1 MDRRIYFLIS
11 TLILL
16 LGSCAQVG
24 SISGGPKDETPPK
37 TADNGVSPQNGSL
50 QFQSKT
56 IVLKFNEYIKL
67 NNPTETISLV
77 PADAKIIATSKKKT
91 VTLKIEGDLKPA
103 TTYAIYLNATIQDI
117 TEGND
122 SLIQYVFSTGDFIDT
137 LKYTTFVTD
146 AFAYQPLKDVLVGLY
161 AVSDSI
167 YKAKPAYFSKSGAD
181 GKVEMSYIKP
191 GQYQLLAF
199 EDKNKDL
206 TLQKTERVGFRNQM
220 IQIDSSIV
228 DSIPLRVFKQ
238 KGSIKTRAAFQGPAL
253 VNVGSNRSL
262 ENASFWVNG
271 IPTDVNHIFR
281 KDSVSLLVDHQN
293 KNSLELVVKTIDAID
308 TFNIKTF
315 ETERNKKAGFE
326 TNLKNGVIPRGEKLV
341 LKFTDYIDSYDTN
354 LIYLENKD
362 SLKLNYSLI
371 KIDSN
376 KIEVS
381 FQANEYNNLNLNL
394 LKNAIKLRN
403 NNEFI
408 SSKIEIKQFSESE
421 FGTIILST
429 AGIPENA
436 FVEILQKNVVVQTWY
451 PNDIKNNQI
460 VAKLLPDKYSFR
472 IVLDENKN
480 QQWDDGSLDQKIQP
494 EEILFFTKGVK
505 VRANWEI
512 EVALIPEK

>member
-37 TADNGVSPQNGSL
+37 TVENGVSPQNGSL

-77 PADAKIIATSKKKT
+77 PADAKILATTKKKT
-91 VTLKIEGDLKPA
+91 LTLNIEGDLKPA

-146 AFAYQPLKDVLVGLY
+146 AFTYQALKDVLVGLY
-161 AVSDSI
+161 GVSDSI
-167 YKAKPAYFSKSGAD
+167 YKSKPAYFSKSGAD

-191 GQYQLLAF
+191 GQYQLVAF

-206 TLQKTERVGFRNQM
+206 KLQKTERVGFKNQL
-220 IQIDSSIV
+220 IQIDSSVV
-228 DSIPLRVFKQ
+228 DSIPLRIFKQ
-238 KGSIKTRAAFQGPAL
+238 KGGIKTRAAFQGPAL
-253 VNVGSNRSL
+253 VNVSSNRSL

-271 IPTDVNHIFR
+271 IPTKVNHIFR
-281 KDSVSLLVDHQN
+281 KDSVSLLVNHQN
-293 KNSLELVVKTIDAID
+293 KNSLELIVKTIDAID
-308 TFNIKTF
+308 TLNIKTF

-326 TNLKNGVIPRGEKLV
+326 TNLKNGVIPVGEKLV

-381 FQANEYNNLNLNL
+381 FQPSEDKLLNLNL
-394 LKNAIKLRN
+394 LKNALGFKN
-403 NNEFI
+403 SNEFL
-408 SSKIEIKQFSESE
+408 SSKVEIKQFSEAE

-436 FVEILQKNVVVQTWY
+436 FVEILQKNVVLQTWY

-460 VAKLLPDKYSFR
+460 VAKLLPEKYSFR
-472 IVLDENKN
+472 VVLDENKN
-480 QQWDDGSLDQKIQP
+480 QQWDDGSFEEKIQP

>member
-1 MDRRIYFLIS
+1 MDKRIYFLIL
-11 TLILL
+11 TLVLL

-24 SISGGPKDETPPK
+24 TITGGPKDETPPK
-37 TADNGVSPQNGSL
+37 AVENGVTPPNGSL

-56 IVLKFNEYIKL
+56 IVLKFNEYVKL

-77 PADAKIIATSKKKT
+77 PADAKIVATSKKKT
-91 VTLKIEGDLKPA
+91 VTLNIEGDLKPA
-103 TTYAIYLNATIQDI
+103 TTYAIYLNSTIQDI

-122 SLIQYVFSTGDFIDT
+122 SLMQYVFSTGDFIDT

-146 AFAYQPLKDVLVGLY
+146 AFTYQPLKDVLVGLY

-167 YKAKPAYFSKSGAD
+167 YKAKPAYFSKTSAD

-191 GQYQLLAF
+191 GQYQMLAF

-206 TLQKTERVGFRNQM
+206 TLQKSERVGFRNEL
-220 IQIDSSIV
+220 IQIDSSVI
-228 DSIPLRVFKQ
+228 DSIPLRIFKQ
-238 KGSIKTRAAFQGPAL
+238 KGGIKTRAAFQGPAL

-271 IPTDVNHIFR
+271 IPTNVNHVFR
-281 KDSVSLLVDHQN
+281 KDSISLLVNHQN
-293 KNSLELVVKTIDAID
+293 KSSLQLVVKTTEAMD

-315 ETERNKKAGFE
+315 ETKRNKKAGFE
-326 TNLKNGVIPRGEKLV
+326 TNLKNGVIPTGEKLI

-354 LIYLENKD
+354 LIYLESKD
-362 SLKLNYSLI
+362 SLKLNYSFT

-376 KIEVS
+376 MIEVS
-381 FQANEYNNLNLNL
+381 IQQNEFKELYLNL
-394 LKNAIKLRN
+394 LKNSFNFRN
-403 NNEFI
+403 YNEFN

-429 AGIPENA
+429 NGIPENA
-436 FVEILQKNVVVQTWY
+436 FVEIVQRNEVVQTCY
-451 PNDIKNNQI
+451 PKDIKNNQI
-460 VAKLLPDKYSFR
+460 VVKLLPEKYSFR

-480 QQWDDGSLDQKIQP
+480 QQWDDGSLEEKIQP

-512 EVALIPEK
+512 EVDLIPEK

>member
-1 MDRRIYFLIS
+1 MDKRLYFLIS
-11 TLILL
+11 TLVLI

-24 SISGGPKDETPPK
+24 TITGGPKDETPPK
-37 TADNGVSPQNGSL
+37 TVENGVTPPNGSL

-56 IVLKFNEYIKL
+56 IELKFNEYIKL

-77 PADAKIIATSKKKT
+77 PADAKIVATTKKKT
-91 VTLKIEGDLKPA
+91 VTLNIEGNLKPA
-103 TTYAIYLNATIQDI
+103 TTYAIYLNGTIQDI

-122 SLIQYVFSTGDFIDT
+122 SLMQYVFSTGDFIDT
-137 LKYTTFVTD
+137 LKYATFVTD
-146 AFAYQPLKDVLVGLY
+146 AFTYQPLKDVLVGLY
-161 AVSDSI
+161 GVSDSI

-191 GQYQLLAF
+191 GQYQMLAF

-206 TLQKTERVGFRNQM
+206 TLQKTERVGFRNEL
-220 IQIDSSIV
+220 IQIDSSV
-228 DSIPLRVFKQ
+228 LDSIPLRVFKQ
-238 KGSIKTRAAFQGPAL
+238 KGGIKTRAAFQGPAL

-262 ENASFWVNG
+262 ENASFLVNG
-271 IPTDVNHIFR
+271 IPTTVNHVFR
-281 KDSVSLLVDHQN
+281 KDSISLLVDHQN
-293 KNSLELVVKTIDAID
+293 KSSLELIVKTKEAID

-326 TNLKNGVIPRGEKLV
+326 TNLKNGVIPTGEKLI

-354 LIYLENKD
+354 LIFLENKD
-362 SLKLNYSLI
+362 SLKLNYSFT

-381 FQANEYNNLNLNL
+381 IQPNEFKNLYLNL
-394 LKNAIKLRN
+394 LKNSINFKN
-403 NNEFI
+403 NNEFN

-429 AGIPENA
+429 KGIPENA

-460 VAKLLPDKYSFR
+460 VAKLLPETYTFR

-480 QQWDDGSLDQKIQP
+480 QQWDDGSLEEKIQP